1 MGRKPL
7 KNRTQAVSISLHPE
21 ILDKLDKLPGSRSKN
36 IQSIL
41 KNALPED
48 FDLSK
53 MLYFDVAIQGQRGE
67 STIMHHLKRS
77 EVEQYLR
84 TEWKISK
91 RQDLWNVVPSKV
103 RDWCYGFIFPL
114 EDMISEMSVDQR
126 NLWVDLAQNQLK
138 KLTHDS
144 KYKPLQS

>member
-7 KNRTQAVSISLHPE
+7 PNRTQSISISLHPG

-41 KNALPED
+41 KKALPED
-48 FDLSK
+48 FDLSI
-53 MLYFDVAIQGQRGE
+53 MEYFDVAIQGQRGE

-77 EVEQYLR
+77 EVEEYLR
-84 TEWKISK
+84 TQWNISK

-103 RDWCYGFIFPL
+103 RDWCYGFILPL
-114 EDMISEMSVDQR
+114 EDMISELSVDQR

-138 KLTHDS
+138 KFYS
-144 KYKPLQS
+144 